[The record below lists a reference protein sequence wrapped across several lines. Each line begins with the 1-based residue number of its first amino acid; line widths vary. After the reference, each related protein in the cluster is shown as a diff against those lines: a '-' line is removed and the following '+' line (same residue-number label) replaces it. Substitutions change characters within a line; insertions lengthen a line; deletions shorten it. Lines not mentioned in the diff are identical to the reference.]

1 MEKGRLLVYL
11 SIFTIMG
18 LSNAVIPILPEL
30 AGLGSGNHAVELS
43 SFLFSAYFIGALLT
57 MLPFGILAE
66 RYGFMRFVTISLL
79 LTFFSGIIM
88 LFTNEIYL
96 LILARLME
104 GTACGAFFPAAFSY
118 LGSFSERKQYMGEF
132 NFLLNAGLAAGVA
145 LSGFLATM
153 GLKYGIMAFT
163 VMSLLTLIAGIG
175 YLYKNGRD
183 KEKLQSPII
192 TEIRQKVSTT
202 SGFLVN
208 RSYMGIWIIVFVLI
222 GTNGVLLALY
232 PDYSTG
238 MLSKAELGIAIAVS
252 YISTMISSIWV
263 SHTSMESKQMI
274 NMGIVVAASGTLA
287 TIWLPFVGFALLGS
301 GSGLAMVGLPTL
313 LASMSKNKG
322 ITMGLYSTYTYGGL
336 AIMPIFAG
344 ALSGFVGMEIIFAIF
359 AILLF
364 MTLFVNYKIRSNK
377 TYIG

>member
-1 MEKGRLLVYL
+1 
-11 SIFTIMG
+11 
-18 LSNAVIPILPEL
+18 
-30 AGLGSGNHAVELS
+30 
-43 SFLFSAYFIGALLT
+43 
-57 MLPFGILAE
+57 MLPFGILSE

-79 LTFFSGIIM
+79 LTFFSGTIM
-88 LFTNEIYL
+88 LFTNEIHL

-118 LGSFSERKQYMGEF
+118 LGSFSKRKQYMGEF

-163 VMSLLTLIAGIG
+163 VISFLILIAGIG
-175 YLYKNGRD
+175 YLYKNGRN

-192 TEIRQKVSTT
+192 AEIRQKISTT
-202 SGFLVN
+202 SGFLVD

-252 YISTMISSIWV
+252 YISTMISSIWI
-263 SHTSMESKQMI
+263 SHTSMESKKMI
-274 NMGIVVAASGTLA
+274 NMGIVIAASGTLA

-344 ALSGFVGMEIIFAIF
+344 ALSGFVGLEIIFAIF

-364 MTLFVNYKIRSNK
+364 LTLLVNYNIRSDKN
-377 TYIG
+377 YVD